1 MYVKNKNYYGKKKD
15 SITKKHKEKYG
26 IQHKTLRTIMKL

>member
-1 MYVKNKNYYGKKKD
+1 MEKKD

-26 IQHKTLRTIMKL
+26 IQHKTLRTIMKLQMKYNT